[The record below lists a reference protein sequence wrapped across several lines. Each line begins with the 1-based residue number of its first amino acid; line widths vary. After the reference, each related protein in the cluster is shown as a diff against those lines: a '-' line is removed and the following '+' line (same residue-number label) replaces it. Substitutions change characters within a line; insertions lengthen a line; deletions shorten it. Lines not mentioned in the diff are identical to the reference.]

1 VGGAGGTFGLV
12 FGEGGGVGVGISGGG
27 FGDVGGGV
35 CCVQPTEDAL
45 RAMAA
50 RIYRLAFM
58 VFHSSL

>member
-1 VGGAGGTFGLV
+1 LV